1 MIDLALQAIVAQL
14 NQALRSGFAIRDDIA
29 VLGNVLEQDGSVGAQ
44 LDNRIVVSL
53 VNIERDTLA
62 QRAPRAAA
70 HPLARSVVT
79 EEPVHLVL
87 SVMFAAHF
95 SGSNYAEG
103 LKMISAVVGFFQS
116 RPVLDPHN
124 TPGLDRRIDRLAL
137 DIANLSVAEL
147 SNLWSIL
154 SGKYLPSVLYR
165 VRLVSVDRD
174 QVKGTI
180 SPVALPSA
188 TLTPRDASAGARAGP
203 GTPGDAAQPA
213 LQAKA

>member
-1 MIDLALQAIVAQL
+1 MIDLALQAIVGQL
-14 NQALRSGFAIRDDIA
+14 NQALRTGFAIREDIA
-29 VLGNVLEQDGSVGAQ
+29 VLGNVLEQDGSVGAL

-53 VNIERDTLA
+53 VNIERETLA
-62 QRAPRAAA
+62 QRAPRLGA

-87 SVMFAAHF
+87 SVLFAANF
-95 SGSNYAEG
+95 GGSNYGEG
-103 LKMISAVVGFFQS
+103 LKMISATVGFFQS
-116 RPVLDPHN
+116 RPVLDPLN

-154 SGKYLPSVLYR
+154 SGRYLPSVLYR

-174 QVKGTI
+174 QVKGTL
-180 SPVALPSA
+180 SPVARPSVGVA
-188 TLTPRDASAGARAGP
+188 RQAGAE
-203 GTPGDAAQPA
+203 AAPA
-213 LQAKA
+213 LPVPPAA

>member
-1 MIDLALQAIVAQL
+1 VIDLALQAIVAQL
-14 NQALRSGFAIRDDIA
+14 NQALRTGFAIRDDVA

-53 VNIERDTLA
+53 VNIERETLA
-62 QRAPRAAA
+62 QRAPRHGA
-70 HPLARSVVT
+70 HPLARSVLT

-87 SVMFAAHF
+87 SVMFAANF
-95 SGSNYAEG
+95 SGSNYGEG

-180 SPVALPSA
+180 SPVALP
-188 TLTPRDASAGARAGP
+188 RAEVAP
-203 GTPGDAAQPA
+203 QAQPEDTPAARRGLPARPA
-213 LQAKA
+213 LPSQVRG